1 KSSQAGRLVVL
12 LEPRSNT
19 MKRGVHKDAL
29 ATALADAD
37 SIKIFAPESIEW
49 DIASAVPRA
58 HVYSTTEAMLKQ
70 TVEDLEPGDTIVI
83 MSNGGFEGMQ
93 KRLVSALQEN

>member
-1 KSSQAGRLVVL
+1 MPFYCQKQNINIKFILPIL
-12 LEPRSNT
+12 LF
-19 MKRGVHKDAL
+19 HKDAL